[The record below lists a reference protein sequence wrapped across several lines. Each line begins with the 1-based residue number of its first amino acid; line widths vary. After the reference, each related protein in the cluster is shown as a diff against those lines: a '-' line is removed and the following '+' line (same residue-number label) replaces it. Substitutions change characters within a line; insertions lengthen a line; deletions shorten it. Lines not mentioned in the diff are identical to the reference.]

1 MSEILAQA
9 TLNTFPF
16 HQHLTPGPI
25 YAPAFLLVEL
35 QIRGAGTRAQA
46 YWTNIITSIANP
58 ITTPFITQSHFGNV
72 LRASFQS
79 NQSTIFFIYPFPP
92 LWLAKLNTR
101 GFHHHEPVL
110 VCQLLSRTYLM
121 TYN

>member
-46 YWTNIITSIANP
+46 YTNRITNNAIT
-58 ITTPFITQSHFGNV
+58 ITTPFATQSHFGYV
-72 LRASFQS
+72 LRTSFQS
-79 NQSTIFFIYPFPP
+79 DQFIIFFHIIY
-92 LWLAKLNTR
+92 LS
-101 GFHHHEPVL
+101 FHHL
-110 VCQLLSRTYLM
+110 
-121 TYN
+121 